1 LGSTWDIPVCFV
13 PLAWT
18 EAEPCGAQRA
28 ERLGRSVGPGQR
40 RSGHAPLRFLLHGAP
55 GRLVPRVVRRWHPLP
70 FRNGYRDAG
79 AHRFRPWRWLQRRR
93 NLLPAKGTTA
103 ILDADAAVP
112 PFADQH
118 LAPRRDIMAAHRL
131 QLKIVIRVAY
141 YPVIPYGP
149 LALQPEYPIQFRS
162 SRFPAG
168 GEDHAVAG
176 MHAMTGMTD
185 WALGK
190 DGIFFLDRRA
200 LQTTIKFFDLRTKQI
215 RQVATLNKPAYEW
228 GGLSLSPDGKWL
240 AYSQVHDAPSDIM
253 LVEHFQ

>member
-1 LGSTWDIPVCFV
+1 MLGP
-13 PLAWT
+13 PPQL
-18 EAEPCGAQRA
+18 
-28 ERLGRSVGPGQR
+28 
-40 RSGHAPLRFLLHGAP
+40 FLLHGAP

-112 PFADQH
+112 PFAHQH

-141 YPVIPYGP
+141 YPVVPDGP

-162 SRFPAG
+162 SRCSPVEVFRARRRPG
-168 GEDHAVAG
+168 G
-176 MHAMTGMTD
+176 
-185 WALGK
+185 
-190 DGIFFLDRRA
+190 
-200 LQTTIKFFDLRTKQI
+200 
-215 RQVATLNKPAYEW
+215 P
-228 GGLSLSPDGKWL
+228 
-240 AYSQVHDAPSDIM
+240 
-253 LVEHFQ
+253 